1 MTRRFVSLF
10 VILCFAAIPAWAQVA
25 PFNEAGVAA
34 GHEHLTT
41 VNQEAFNT
49 FWTAI
54 GGIQQPMAPGGN
66 TQIIKFPGVVLMAA
80 NAGGRGGRG
89 GGGARGGP
97 GGAPGGAAPAPAT
110 PAAPAAPAA
119 PPAPPASSVGSSI
132 DYLGFKVKDL
142 KGTLAKLAALNI
154 QPMPGA
160 AAKQAFVMSPD
171 NLKVGLKED
180 TALAT
185 AAASDEVMEK
195 VPSVAEASAWYA
207 KWFGAKIV
215 KDGNDTI
222 AQIPGVNIR
231 FSETKEAMAPTQGRA
246 LDHLGMEVRNLEAFM
261 TKMAAGGVNVAS
273 GYRGLAPTQIPP
285 LTSLGFIVDPWGT
298 RIELNEGFKDVK

>member
-1 MTRRFVSLF
+1 MTRRLLPAAML
-10 VILCFAAIPAWAQVA
+10 LCMASTSALAQIA
-25 PFNEAGVAA
+25 SFNEAGVAA
-34 GHEHLTT
+34 GHEHLSTT
-41 VNQEAFNT
+41 NQEAYNA

-66 TQIIKFPGVVLMAA
+66 TQIIKFPGVVLMAQ
-80 NAGGRGGRG
+80 NAGGRGRG
-89 GGGARGGP
+89 GAGARGA
-97 GGAPGGAAPAPAT
+97 APGGAAT
-110 PAAPAAPAA
+110 GAAPAAPPAPA
-119 PPAPPASSVGSSI
+119 TPPAPPASSVGSSI

-142 KGTLAKLAALNI
+142 KGTLAKLAAINI

-160 AAKQAFVMSPD
+160 TARQAFVMSPD

-180 TALAT
+180 ASLSTAV
-185 AAASDEVMEK
+185 ASDEVMEK
-195 VPSVAEASAWYA
+195 VPSAAEASAWYA

-215 KDGNDTI
+215 KDGNDTV

-231 FSETKEAMAPTQGRA
+231 FSETKETMAPTQGRA

-261 TKMAAGGVNVAS
+261 AKMAAGGVNVAS
-273 GYRGLAPTQIPP
+273 GYRGLNATQIPP